1 MIFIA
6 GFTIAAVTPAQLFQP
21 LVFLLD
27 EMDGNWSKNTHTPLG
42 GLVYIPKK
50 MLSHTTQFDS
60 IQRGKWKGNA
70 FPSGCCS
77 AH

>member
-42 GLVYIPKK
+42 GLVYTRENVKPYD
-50 MLSHTTQFDS
+50 TV
-60 IQRGKWKGNA
+60 
-70 FPSGCCS
+70 
-77 AH
+77 